1 MGLSGV
7 GKARK
12 AACDR
17 ENVSA
22 YPCREFRPIS
32 LMRSDITLPEALS
45 TSPLLLAAPLIRL
58 GPANGT
64 PHSEG
69 MQNRTTIHL
78 HTQTASSCRTL
89 VQAKTFNGLHRVS
102 ALSFDCGLRL
112 PLQ

>member
-12 AACDR
+12 AAYDR
-17 ENVSA
+17 ESISP

-45 TSPLLLAAPLIRL
+45 TSPLLLAASLIRL

-69 MQNRTTIHL
+69 M
-78 HTQTASSCRTL
+78 
-89 VQAKTFNGLHRVS
+89 
-102 ALSFDCGLRL
+102 
-112 PLQ
+112 

>member
-7 GKARK
+7 GVVRK

-17 ENVSA
+17 ESVSA

-32 LMRSDITLPEALS
+32 LMRSDITLPAALS

-69 MQNRTTIHL
+69 MQNRTTIRL
-78 HTQTASSCRTL
+78 HAQTAPCCPHTCAGKDLQWATL
-89 VQAKTFNGLHRVS
+89 SQLFIV
-102 ALSFDCGLRL
+102 
-112 PLQ
+112 